1 MASKQSVKEVVA
13 EKSERLL
20 SGVAYWAAFYRLNPQ
35 RFAKDF
41 LNLNLRLFQQINLYE
56 MMNNVNTIYLA
67 SRG

>member
-1 MASKQSVKEVVA
+1 MAAKQTVKEVVT

-20 SGVAYWAAFYRLNPQ
+20 SGIAYWASFYRLNPQ